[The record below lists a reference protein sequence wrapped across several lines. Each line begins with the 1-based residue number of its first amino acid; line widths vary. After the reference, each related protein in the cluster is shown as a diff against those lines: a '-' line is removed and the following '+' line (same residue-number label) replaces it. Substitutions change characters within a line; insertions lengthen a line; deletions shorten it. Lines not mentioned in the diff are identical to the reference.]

1 MRFFR
6 RVTRIKAFLA
16 VSGKRTVTNEEG
28 MKRYKTRQNVG
39 EEIFSVERKKQ
50 FAKF

>member
-16 VSGKRTVTNEEG
+16 VSRKRTVTNEEG